1 MCIFL
6 NIILDFKLFEP
17 MISLQ
22 KEKEKDDKQ
31 LEEVSWHRFVLVHFV
46 LSHSLVRGL
55 IIFAE
60 KLIFYHPYLNFFC
73 VFVQAQR
80 KISQQQTEID
90 VSSSMYPPFC
100 VKC

>member
-1 MCIFL
+1 MCIFF
-6 NIILDFKLFEP
+6 IILDFKLFEQ

-31 LEEVSWHRFVLVHFV
+31 LEEVSWHGFVVVLVV
-46 LSHSLVRGL
+46 LYHSLVREL

-60 KLIFYHPYLNFFC
+60 KLIFF
-73 VFVQAQR
+73 VFIQAQR

-90 VSSSMYPPFC
+90 VSSWMYAPFC

>member
-1 MCIFL
+1 MPIKEGVYFF
-6 NIILDFKLFEP
+6 IILDFKLFEQ

-31 LEEVSWHRFVLVHFV
+31 LEEVSWHGFVVLVV
-46 LSHSLVRGL
+46 LYHSLVREL

-60 KLIFYHPYLNFFC
+60 KLIFF
-73 VFVQAQR
+73 VFIQAQR

-90 VSSSMYPPFC
+90 VSSWMYAPFC

>member
-1 MCIFL
+1 MCIFF
-6 NIILDFKLFEP
+6 IILDFKLFEQ

-31 LEEVSWHRFVLVHFV
+31 LEEVSWHGFVVLVV
-46 LSHSLVRGL
+46 LYHSLVREL

-60 KLIFYHPYLNFFC
+60 KRIFF
-73 VFVQAQR
+73 VFIQAQR

-90 VSSSMYPPFC
+90 VSSWMYAPFC

>member
-1 MCIFL
+1 MPIKEGVYFF
-6 NIILDFKLFEP
+6 IILDFKLFEQ

-31 LEEVSWHRFVLVHFV
+31 LEEVSWHGFVVVLVV
-46 LSHSLVRGL
+46 LYHSLVREL

-60 KLIFYHPYLNFFC
+60 KLIFF
-73 VFVQAQR
+73 VFIQAQR

-90 VSSSMYPPFC
+90 VSSWMYAPFC

>member
-1 MCIFL
+1 M
-6 NIILDFKLFEP
+6 IL
-17 MISLQ
+17 LQ

-31 LEEVSWHRFVLVHFV
+31 LEEVSWHGFVVVLVV
-46 LSHSLVRGL
+46 LYHSLVREL

-60 KLIFYHPYLNFFC
+60 KLIFLPYLIFLC
-73 VFVQAQR
+73 VFIQAQR

-90 VSSSMYPPFC
+90 VSSWMYAPFC

>member
-1 MCIFL
+1 
-6 NIILDFKLFEP
+6 

-31 LEEVSWHRFVLVHFV
+31 LEEVSWHGFVVVLVV
-46 LSHSLVRGL
+46 LYHSLVREL

-60 KLIFYHPYLNFFC
+60 KLIFF
-73 VFVQAQR
+73 VFIQAQR

-90 VSSSMYPPFC
+90 VSSCMYAPFC

>member
-1 MCIFL
+1 
-6 NIILDFKLFEP
+6 

-46 LSHSLVRGL
+46 LSHSLVREL

-60 KLIFYHPYLNFFC
+60 KLIFLPSILKFSC
-73 VFVQAQR
+73 VFLFRLNAR
-80 KISQQQTEID
+80 SHNSKLR
-90 VSSSMYPPFC
+90 
-100 VKC
+100 

>member
-1 MCIFL
+1 
-6 NIILDFKLFEP
+6 

-31 LEEVSWHRFVLVHFV
+31 LEEVSWHGFVVVLVV
-46 LSHSLVRGL
+46 LYHSLVREL

-60 KLIFYHPYLNFFC
+60 KLIFLSYWIFF
-73 VFVQAQR
+73 VFIQAQR

-90 VSSSMYPPFC
+90 VSSWMYASFC

>member
-1 MCIFL
+1 MYFF
-6 NIILDFKLFEP
+6 IILDFKLFEQ

-31 LEEVSWHRFVLVHFV
+31 LEEVSWHGFVVVLVV
-46 LSHSLVRGL
+46 LYHSLVREL

-60 KLIFYHPYLNFFC
+60 KLIFF
-73 VFVQAQR
+73 VFIQAQR

-90 VSSSMYPPFC
+90 VSSWMYAPFC

>member
-1 MCIFL
+1 MPIKEGVYFF
-6 NIILDFKLFEP
+6 IILDFKLFEQ

-31 LEEVSWHRFVLVHFV
+31 LEEVSWHGFVFLVV
-46 LSHSLVRGL
+46 LYHSLVREL

-60 KLIFYHPYLNFFC
+60 KLIFF
-73 VFVQAQR
+73 VFIQAQR

-90 VSSSMYPPFC
+90 VSSWMYAPFC

>member
-1 MCIFL
+1 MYFF
-6 NIILDFKLFEP
+6 IILDFKLFEQ

-31 LEEVSWHRFVLVHFV
+31 LEEVSWHGFVVVLVV
-46 LSHSLVRGL
+46 LYHSLVREL

-60 KLIFYHPYLNFFC
+60 KLIFF
-73 VFVQAQR
+73 VFIQAQR

-90 VSSSMYPPFC
+90 VSSWLYAPFC

>member
-1 MCIFL
+1 
-6 NIILDFKLFEP
+6 

-31 LEEVSWHRFVLVHFV
+31 LEEVSWHRFVVVLFV
-46 LSHSLVRGL
+46 LHHSLIREL

-60 KLIFYHPYLNFFC
+60 KLIFLLYINFLC

-90 VSSSMYPPFC
+90 VSSWMYAPF
-100 VKC
+100 